1 MVTRGS
7 AARGTPASESTAR
20 ETGESSAQQIEQ
32 EASTASGTKESEVTQ
47 ADLQDMIAEQRK
59 FTQVVL
65 EKLAASEA
73 RQAAT
78 DARLDRAESRAP
90 RPFSSLTEYSI
101 ARSPPPQPPI
111 PAAIFRMRDPAKF
124 CDGAAE
130 LERFLTQL
138 ELLFES
144 HDRHFPRGD
153 PDKVQYTT
161 GLLGTWTE
169 HVDESLRKTQMTSP
183 AEWASELVLA
193 RSDCLRDS
201 DLFEAEIREM
211 YGDRERR
218 LNAAARAYAEYMQ
231 GALDSNK
238 TVKAYANRMQS
249 NWREAGWKAG
259 PEEPKAQQMLYDLDW
274 SGLRAGIKARIR
286 PFAGKRGQF
295 DTVEEL
301 FEKAHEVEVKPSRDR
316 RAPQPA
322 STAEKHGNSGG
333 TSGGKDKK
341 RPYAGRD
348 TAPAPQ
354 PSSSR
359 DTPNRQGG
367 RSRLPPVPWVDQP
380 TWANRKDRGL
390 CTRCGEKHLTFKCTK
405 YSRSHRPPQT
415 NDDRQNRHKR
425 PRVTDT
431 KQAKNQLT
439 SRGI

>member
-1 MVTRGS
+1 
-7 AARGTPASESTAR
+7 
-20 ETGESSAQQIEQ
+20 
-32 EASTASGTKESEVTQ
+32 
-47 ADLQDMIAEQRK
+47 
-59 FTQVVL
+59 
-65 EKLAASEA
+65 
-73 RQAAT
+73 
-78 DARLDRAESRAP
+78 LDRAESRAP
-90 RPFSSLTEYSI
+90 RPSSSLTEYSV
-101 ARSPPPQPPI
+101 ARTPPPQPPI
-111 PAAIFRMRDPAKF
+111 PAAPAAPAAIFRMRDPAKF
-124 CDGAAE
+124 CGGAAE

-153 PDKVQYTT
+153 PDKVQYATS
-161 GLLGTWTE
+161 LLGTWTE

-193 RSDCLRDS
+193 RSDCLRDW

-211 YGDRERR
+211 YGNRERR

-231 GALDSNK
+231 GALDSNE

-259 PEEPKAQQMLYDLDW
+259 PEEPKAQQMLYDLVW

-348 TAPAPQ
+348 TAPAPAPQ

-367 RSRLPPVPWVDQP
+367 RSRLPPAPWVDQP
-380 TWANRKDRGL
+380 TWENRKDRGL

-415 NDDRQNRHKR
+415 NDDRQNRDKR

-431 KQAKNQLT
+431 EQAKN
-439 SRGI
+439 

>member
-90 RPFSSLTEYSI
+90 RPSSSLTEYSV

-111 PAAIFRMRDPAKF
+111 PAAPAAPAAIFRMRDPAKF
-124 CDGAAE
+124 CGGAAE

-153 PDKVQYTT
+153 PDKVQYATS
-161 GLLGTWTE
+161 LLGTWTE

-193 RSDCLRDS
+193 RSDCLRDW

-231 GALDSNK
+231 GALDSNE

-259 PEEPKAQQMLYDLDW
+259 PEEPKAQQMLYDLVW

-367 RSRLPPVPWVDQP
+367 RSRLPPAPWVDQP
-380 TWANRKDRGL
+380 TWENRKDRGL

-415 NDDRQNRHKR
+415 NDDRQNRDKR

-431 KQAKNQLT
+431 EQAKN
-439 SRGI
+439 